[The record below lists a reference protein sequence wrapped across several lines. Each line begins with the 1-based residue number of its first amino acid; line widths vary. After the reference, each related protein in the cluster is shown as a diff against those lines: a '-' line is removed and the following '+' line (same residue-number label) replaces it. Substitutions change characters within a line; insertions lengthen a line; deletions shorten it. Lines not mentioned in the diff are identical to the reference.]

1 MDALLMV
8 GRILDAVW
16 MSPRVQVHPAWVDE
30 TTAAIC
36 THVVSFSFSGTPS
49 VQVVPCE
56 VPIHNAYPALGIA
69 VQESPSPS
77 GLLEGLQALEQ
88 LPEVQECLPAK
99 VAGVRVWDALGEGPA
114 SAIQVALESGVTL
127 IVRHMYPPMSLG
139 VDVLRQGN
147 SSKAA

>member
-1 MDALLMV
+1 MNALLMV

-36 THVVSFSFSGTPS
+36 TNVVSFSFSGAPS

-56 VPIHNAYPALGIA
+56 VPIHNAYLALGID
-69 VQESPSPS
+69 VQELPPPSVVQ
-77 GLLEGLQALEQ
+77 EGMRALER
-88 LPEVQECLPAK
+88 LDEFRECLPAR
-99 VAGVRVWDALGEGPA
+99 VAGVRVWDALGEGPD
-114 SAIQVALESGVTL
+114 SAIKVALDTGVTL

-139 VDVLRQGN
+139 AEVLRQGE
-147 SSKAA
+147 SSKTA

>member
-1 MDALLMV
+1 MNALLMV

-36 THVVSFSFSGTPS
+36 THVVSFSFSGASS

-56 VPIHNAYPALGIA
+56 VPIHNAYPALGID
-69 VQESPSPS
+69 VQELPPPSVVP
-77 GLLEGLQALEQ
+77 EGLQALERLDEIQ
-88 LPEVQECLPAK
+88 DCLPAS
-99 VAGVRVWDALGEGPA
+99 VAGVRVWDALGEGPD
-114 SAIQVALESGVTL
+114 SAIEVALETGVTL

-147 SSKAA
+147 SKAA